1 MADLRVHIA
10 GVELKNPVILA
21 SGTCGFGLSYDGFY
35 PVEALGGVSMKGTT
49 LEPRDGNPGVRI
61 AETKSGILNS
71 VGLQNPG
78 LSAFVETE
86 LPAIADRDVVKI
98 ANIAGFSIEEF
109 VALTEG
115 LNDTAADML
124 EVNISCPNVKHG
136 GAAFGMSCT
145 AAAEVTRAVKR
156 VAKKPVI
163 VKLSPNVTDITEIA
177 KAVEAE
183 GADAVSLINTLL
195 GMRIDIKRKQPILG
209 NNVGGFSGPAVFP
222 VALRMVWQ
230 TARAVRIPV
239 IGLGGIATWQDA
251 AEMILAGAS
260 AIQVGT
266 AMFTDPFAPVKIVEG
281 LNAWAEEEGVPLSAL
296 TGAVR
301 PFEN

>member
-86 LPAIADRDVVKI
+86 LPAIADRNVVKI

-115 LNDTAADML
+115 LNDTAVDML

>member
-10 GVELKNPVILA
+10 GMELKNPVILA

-86 LPAIADRDVVKI
+86 LPAIADRNVVKI

-115 LNDTAADML
+115 LNDTAVDML

>member
-1 MADLRVHIA
+1 M
-10 GVELKNPVILA
+10 
-21 SGTCGFGLSYDGFY
+21 
-35 PVEALGGVSMKGTT
+35 
-49 LEPRDGNPGVRI
+49 
-61 AETKSGILNS
+61 
-71 VGLQNPG
+71 
-78 LSAFVETE
+78 
-86 LPAIADRDVVKI
+86 
-98 ANIAGFSIEEF
+98 
-109 VALTEG
+109 
-115 LNDTAADML
+115 
-124 EVNISCPNVKHG
+124 
-136 GAAFGMSCT
+136 
-145 AAAEVTRAVKR
+145 
-156 VAKKPVI
+156 
-163 VKLSPNVTDITEIA
+163 TDITEIA

-239 IGLGGIATWQDA
+239 IGLGGLATWQDA

>member
-78 LSAFVETE
+78 LSALVETE
-86 LPAIADRDVVKI
+86 LPAIADRNVVKI

-115 LNDTAADML
+115 LNDTAVDML

-136 GAAFGMSCT
+136 GVAFGTSCASVEEIT
-145 AAAEVTRAVKR
+145 VAVRKYCR
-156 VAKKPVI
+156 KPLI
-163 VKLSPNVTDITEIA
+163 VKLSPNVADIGEIA
-177 KAVEAE
+177 AAAEAG
-183 GADAVSLINTLL
+183 GADAISLINTLT
-195 GMRIDIKRKQPILG
+195 GMRIDIRTRRPILR
-209 NNVGGFSGPAVFP
+209 NNTGGLSGPAVFP
-222 VALRMVWQ
+222 VAVRMVWQ
-230 TARAVRIPV
+230 AAQRVKVPV
-239 IGLGGIATWQDA
+239 IGLGGISTWQDA
-251 AEMILAGAS
+251 VEMLLAGAS
-260 AIQVGT
+260 ALQIGT
-266 AMFTDPFAPVKIVEG
+266 VLFTDPYAPIKILDG
-281 LNAWAEEEGVPLSAL
+281 LNRYLDENHIASVTEL
-296 TGAVR
+296 TGAVCAY
-301 PFEN
+301 

>member
-49 LEPRDGNPGVRI
+49 LGPRDGNPGVRI

-86 LPAIADRDVVKI
+86 LPAIADRNVVKI